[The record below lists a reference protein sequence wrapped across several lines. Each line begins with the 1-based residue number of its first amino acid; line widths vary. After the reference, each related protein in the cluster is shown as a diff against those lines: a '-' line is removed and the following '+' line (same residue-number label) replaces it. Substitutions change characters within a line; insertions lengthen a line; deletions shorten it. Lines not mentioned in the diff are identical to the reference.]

1 MCARV
6 LTVPGHAFG
15 GEMIEDRLLATLAGN
30 PEAGALRV
38 YADRVLELGNLH
50 GEFITLQLNRAERGS
65 EPDVREEALRRE
77 VLEPALREALGGTL
91 TACRW
96 ERGFLA
102 AVEFE
107 VDDAP
112 FEALSALVQ
121 RPEARLLRRIVLH
134 ALRWDGGGDLSPLWQ
149 RFAHGPRFPRLEA
162 LVVEVGLD
170 LGNPH
175 IDGPIVIGA
184 VEPLYAAY
192 PRLRVLELHGI
203 EHALGTIALPELTH
217 FSASRLSLDAIA
229 PLVSARWPKLE
240 ELELEFG
247 PAGGEA
253 EPLFG
258 PLLAAPM
265 SQCLKRV
272 RVKSPWP
279 DFFRAALPRTPLGR
293 GRIVEV

>member
-1 MCARV
+1 MN
-6 LTVPGHAFG
+6 
-15 GEMIEDRLLATLAGN
+15 EDGLLATLASN
-30 PEAGALRV
+30 PEPGALRV
-38 YADRVLELGNLH
+38 YADRVLEQGNVH
-50 GEFITLQLNRAERGS
+50 GEFITLQLNRADRGS

-77 VLEPALREALGGTL
+77 VLEPALKEALGPSL

-96 ERGFLA
+96 EHGFLA
-102 AVEFE
+102 AVEFD

-112 FEALSALVQ
+112 FVALRTLVE
-121 RPEARLLRRIVLH
+121 RPEAQLLRRVVLK
-134 ALRWDGGGDLSPLWQ
+134 ALRWDVLGDLTPFWASLLE
-149 RFAHGPRFPRLEA
+149 GPRFPRLEA

-175 IDGPIVIGA
+175 IDGPIVIGSVA
-184 VEPLYAAY
+184 PLYRAY

-203 EHALGTIALPELTH
+203 GHVLGRIELPELTH
-217 FSASRLSLDAIA
+217 FSASTLSLDAIA

-247 PAGGEA
+247 QGGAEEA

-265 SQCLKRV
+265 SACLKRV
-272 RVKSPWP
+272 KVKSPWP
-279 DFFRAALPRTPLGR
+279 DFFRAALPRTKLGR
-293 GRIVEV
+293 GRLVEV

>member
-1 MCARV
+1 MN
-6 LTVPGHAFG
+6 
-15 GEMIEDRLLATLAGN
+15 EDGLLATLAQN
-30 PEAGALRV
+30 PEPGALRV
-38 YADRVLELGNLH
+38 YADRVLEQGNVH
-50 GEFITLQLNRAERGS
+50 GEFITLQLNRADRGS
-65 EPDVREEALRRE
+65 EPDGREEVLRSE
-77 VLEPALREALGGTL
+77 VLEPALRGALAAKL
-91 TACRW
+91 TSCRW
-96 ERGFLA
+96 ENGFLA
-102 AVEFE
+102 EVAFE

-112 FEALSALVQ
+112 FTALRTLVE
-121 RPEARLLRRIVLH
+121 RPEARLLRRIVLN
-134 ALRWDGGGDLSPLWQ
+134 ALRFDGGGDLTPLW
-149 RFAHGPRFPRLEA
+149 ASLGEGPRFPRLEA

-175 IDGPIVIGA
+175 IDGPSVIGA
-184 VEPLYAAY
+184 VEPLYRAY
-192 PRLRVLELHGI
+192 PGLRVLELHGI
-203 EHALGTIALPELTH
+203 EHNLGKIDLPELTH

-229 PLVSARWPKLE
+229 PLVSASWPKLE

-265 SQCLKRV
+265 STSLKRV
-272 RVKSPWP
+272 KVKSPWP

>member
-1 MCARV
+1 MN
-6 LTVPGHAFG
+6 
-15 GEMIEDRLLATLAGN
+15 EDGLLATLASN
-30 PEAGALRV
+30 PEPGALRV
-38 YADRVLELGNLH
+38 YADRVLEQGNVH
-50 GEFITLQLNRAERGS
+50 GEFITLQLNRADRGS

-77 VLEPALREALGGTL
+77 VLEPALKEALGPSL

-96 ERGFLA
+96 EHGFLA
-102 AVEFE
+102 AVEFD

-112 FEALSALVQ
+112 FVALRTLVE
-121 RPEARLLRRIVLH
+121 RPEAQLLRRVVLK
-134 ALRWDGGGDLSPLWQ
+134 ALRWDGLGDLTPFWASLLE
-149 RFAHGPRFPRLEA
+149 GPRFPRLEA

-175 IDGPIVIGA
+175 IDGPIVIGSVA
-184 VEPLYAAY
+184 PLYRAY

-203 EHALGTIALPELTH
+203 GHVLGRIELPELTH
-217 FSASRLSLDAIA
+217 FSASTLSLDAIA

-247 PAGGEA
+247 QGGAEEA

-265 SQCLKRV
+265 SACLKRV
-272 RVKSPWP
+272 KVKSPWP
-279 DFFRAALPRTPLGR
+279 DFFRAALPRTKLGR
-293 GRIVEV
+293 GRLVEV

>member
-1 MCARV
+1 MN
-6 LTVPGHAFG
+6 
-15 GEMIEDRLLATLAGN
+15 EDGLLATLARD
-30 PEAGALRV
+30 PHAGALRV
-38 YADRVLELGNLH
+38 YADRVLEQGDVH
-50 GEFITLQLNRAERGS
+50 GEFIALQLNRAERGS
-65 EPDVREEALRRE
+65 EPDAREETLRRE
-77 VLEPALREALGGTL
+77 ILEPALREALGRAL

-96 ERGFLA
+96 EHGFLS
-102 AVEFE
+102 AVELE

-121 RPEARLLRRIVLH
+121 RPEAQLLRRVVLN
-134 ALRWDGGGDLSPLWQ
+134 ALRWDGGGDLTPVWAGLAQ
-149 RFAHGPRFPRLEA
+149 GPRFPRLEA
-162 LVVEVGLD
+162 VVVKVGLD

-184 VEPLYAAY
+184 VQPLYAAY
-192 PRLRVLELHGI
+192 PALRVLELHGI
-203 EHALGTIALPELTH
+203 EHQLGKIDLPELTH

-247 PAGGEA
+247 EAGGEA

-265 SQCLKRV
+265 SQRLKRV

>member
-1 MCARV
+1 MNEE
-6 LTVPGHAFG
+6 G
-15 GEMIEDRLLATLAGN
+15 LLATLASN
-30 PEAGALRV
+30 PEPGALRV
-38 YADRVLELGNLH
+38 YADRVLEQGNVH
-50 GEFITLQLNRAERGS
+50 GEFITLQLNRADQGS
-65 EPDVREEALRRE
+65 EPDGREEALRRE
-77 VLEPALREALGGTL
+77 VFEPALKEALGASL
-91 TACRW
+91 SSCRW
-96 ERGFLA
+96 EHGFLA

-112 FEALSALVQ
+112 FVALRTLVE
-121 RPEARLLRRIVLH
+121 RPEARLLRRVVLN
-134 ALRWDGGGDLSPLWQ
+134 ALRWDGQGDLTPLWESLSTH
-149 RFAHGPRFPRLEA
+149 ARFPRLEA
-162 LVVEVGLD
+162 LVVNVGLD

-203 EHALGTIALPELTH
+203 EHALGKIDLPELTH

-253 EPLFG
+253 EPLFA

-265 SQCLKRV
+265 SACLKRV
-272 RVKSPWP
+272 KVKSPWP
-279 DFFRAALPRTPLGR
+279 GFFRPALPRSPLGR
-293 GRIVEV
+293 GRLVEV

>member
-1 MCARV
+1 MK
-6 LTVPGHAFG
+6 
-15 GEMIEDRLLATLAGN
+15 EDGLLATLARN
-30 PEAGALRV
+30 PELSSLRV
-38 YADRVLELGNLH
+38 YADRVLEQGNVH
-50 GEFITLQLNRAERGS
+50 GEFITLQLNRADRGS
-65 EPDVREEALRRE
+65 EPGVREEVLRQE

-91 TACRW
+91 TSCRW
-96 ERGFLA
+96 EHGFLA

-107 VDDAP
+107 VDDRP
-112 FEALSALVQ
+112 FEALRKLVE
-121 RPEARLLRRIVLH
+121 RPEAQLLRRIVLNS
-134 ALRWDGGGDLSPLWQ
+134 LRWDGGGDLTPLWASLL
-149 RFAHGPRFPRLEA
+149 RGPRFPRLEA

-175 IDGPIVIGA
+175 INGPIVIGEVA
-184 VEPLYAAY
+184 PLYEAY

-203 EHALGTIALPELTH
+203 EHVLGRIVLRELTH

-229 PLVSARWPKLE
+229 PLVSAQWPKLE

-265 SQCLKRV
+265 STCLKRV
-272 RVKSPWP
+272 KVKSPWP

>member
-1 MCARV
+1 MNQD
-6 LTVPGHAFG
+6 G
-15 GEMIEDRLLATLAGN
+15 LLATLARN
-30 PEAGALRV
+30 PEAAALRV
-38 YADRVLELGNLH
+38 YADRVLEQGDVH

-77 VLEPALREALGGTL
+77 VLEPALKEALGSAL
-91 TACRW
+91 TSCRW
-96 ERGFLA
+96 EHGFLA
-102 AVEFE
+102 AVEFR

-112 FEALSALVQ
+112 FEALEVLVQ
-121 RPEARLLRRIVLH
+121 RPEAQLLRRIVLS
-134 ALRWDGGGDLSPLWQ
+134 ALRWDGGGDLSPVWKRLAQ
-149 RFAHGPRFPRLEA
+149 GPRFPRLEA

-192 PRLRVLELHGI
+192 PKLRVLELHGI
-203 EHALGTIALPELTH
+203 EHALGRIALPELTH

-229 PLVSARWPKLE
+229 PLVSASWPKLE

-247 PAGGEA
+247 EAGGEA

-265 SQCLKRV
+265 SKCLKRV